1 MQRNLPRIRAALVSV
16 TVLLSLVLAS
26 VAIFSIGDRV
36 QTVDYLNVGDTPAII
51 SGPVVGTQHPAGSAV
66 APVVT
71 AAGSAAS
78 QVALSWSVAG
88 GATSYNVYRGA
99 TRGSETLLHSGVD
112 GTTFEDSNL
121 ADGTTYYYQV
131 TAINGA
137 GESGKSNEGSAVTRP
152 PGVTG
157 FASAAGDSQVDLRWS
172 ASPSATSYRIY
183 RDTLGG
189 VGGAADFAVTGTSF
203 TDSGLSNGT
212 TYYYAIAPINV
223 SGENSGSSA
232 ETFATPKA
240 VSSTE
245 APAGA
250 VANLTTTAG
259 NASVY
264 LNWSPVSN
272 ATTYD
277 IFRNST
283 KVGSSATSN
292 YADRGLSNG
301 TAYFYQVRAVNAGQ
315 YAVFSTGSS
324 ATPHVPSA
332 PAGLTAKAGSGQIA
346 LSWTADG
353 TSYAIY
359 RGTRPGSETLL
370 NSGLT
375 GNTLTDA
382 GLTNGT
388 PYYYKVQLLNADGI
402 GPLSAEVSATP
413 AGPAPRSWSGT
424 VSFALPHEPIQTCN
438 VYIPDVNRPVGA
450 AFFIDTDDKPNILAV
465 ATKYNA
471 ISIKLGSFNFGTIA
485 SPFYIGT
492 TDDAVR
498 LEIFDYRWPQP
509 SAKRIKTVL
518 TNISMA
524 LPKHPE
530 IQNTGLVFYGFSQEV
545 DNVELTIS
553 QPILA
558 NRVLAVIQESELDE
572 ARANPLVTMD
582 SVPHLFIASGHK
594 DMYSSLNLGLEDYP
608 TVTHDALAR
617 GLSTNQGA
625 PHTTIVNAGFGHGG
639 NGDNLFI
646 SIWLDDVLSQRL
658 PFAVSVKNNDPVF
671 LPSWQN
677 SSAWVGAYDWT
688 WTWGGVRLIDAV
700 IAAKTSYTDPRP
712 FTWLP
717 SQNTAKIW
725 LTYAITGTL

>member
-1 MQRNLPRIRAALVSV
+1 RNLPRILAAVLPV
-16 TVLLSLVLAS
+16 TILLSLVPAS
-26 VAIFSIGDRV
+26 IAIFTIADRV
-36 QTVDYLNVGDTPAII
+36 QTVNYLKVRDTPAII
-51 SGPVVGTQHPAGSAV
+51 SRPVVGTQDPAGSAV

-71 AAGSAAS
+71 AAGSAES
-78 QVALSWSVAG
+78 QVALIWSVAG

-99 TRGSETLLHSGVD
+99 ARGSETLLQSGVL

-121 ADGTTYYYQV
+121 ADGATYYYQV
-131 TAINGA
+131 TAVTGA
-137 GESGKSNEGSAVTRP
+137 GESGKSNEASAVTRP
-152 PGVTG
+152 PGVIG
-157 FASAAGDSQVDLRWS
+157 FAAAAGDSHVDLQW
-172 ASPSATSYRIY
+172 SPSPTATSYRIY

-189 VGGAADFAVTGTSF
+189 AGGAADFVVTGTSF
-203 TDSGLSNGT
+203 TDSGLINGT

-223 SGENSGSSA
+223 SGENPGSSA
-232 ETFATPKA
+232 ETFATPNA

-250 VANLTTTAG
+250 AANLTTTAG
-259 NASVY
+259 NGRVY

-272 ATTYD
+272 ATAYD
-277 IFRNST
+277 IFRNGT
-283 KVGSSATSN
+283 KVGSSAASN
-292 YADRGLSNG
+292 YSDFGLANG
-301 TAYFYQVRAVNAGQ
+301 TPYFYQVRAVNAGQ
-315 YAVFSTGSS
+315 YGGFSSGSS

-332 PAGLTAKAGSGQIA
+332 PGGLTAKAGSGQIA
-346 LSWTADG
+346 LNWTADG

-375 GNTLTDA
+375 GNTFTDA

-388 PYYYKVQLLNADGI
+388 PYFYKVQSLNAGGI

-413 AGPAPRSWSGT
+413 AGPAPQPWSGT
-424 VSFALPHEPIQTCN
+424 VSFALPGEPIQTCN
-438 VYIPDVNRPVGA
+438 ASIPDVNRPVGA

-485 SPFYIGT
+485 HPIYMGT
-492 TDDAVR
+492 THDANHP
-498 LEIFDYRWPQP
+498 LEIFDFRWPQP
-509 SAKRIKTVL
+509 SAQRIKTVL
-518 TNISMA
+518 ANISMA
-524 LPKHPE
+524 LSKHPE
-530 IQNTGLVFYGFSQEV
+530 IQNTGLVFYGFSEGV

-553 QPILA
+553 QPTFA
-558 NRVLAVIQESELDE
+558 NRVLAVIEESELDE
-572 ARANPLVTMD
+572 ARFSPLVTMD
-582 SVPHLFIASGHK
+582 SVPHLFIASGKK

-625 PHTTIVNAGFGHGG
+625 PHTTINNAGFGHGG
-639 NGDNLFI
+639 NRDNLFI

-658 PFAVSVKNNDPVF
+658 PFAVSVKNNDPVV

-677 SSAWVGAYDWT
+677 SSAWVGAYDWR